1 MGKCAGLGVW
11 CDLRLD
17 CGGGFLAAVVRVGEH
32 GRGIRGGCGEDG
44 HH

>member
-1 MGKCAGLGVW
+1 MIRGWAVEGV
-11 CDLRLD
+11 
-17 CGGGFLAAVVRVGEH
+17 AAVVRVGEH